1 LTPDGKYLHCKFNS
15 TFVFSRKSPE
25 DEAFDIIRDM
35 LVEGDNGTVNR
46 RDLLRRCAYRG
57 VVEEVAER
65 CNDNLLASGVLMQD
79 EQNRV
84 RYALVN

>member
-1 LTPDGKYLHCKFNS
+1 
-15 TFVFSRKSPE
+15 
-25 DEAFDIIRDM
+25 M
-35 LVEGDNGTVNR
+35 LVEGDNNSVNR

-65 CNDNLLASGVLMQD
+65 CIDNWLASGVLMQD